1 MVQSKAPSVE
11 AYIAEAPP
19 DRAPCLRRLREIALA
34 ALPGYIEEMRWGMP
48 VYTRHGEAEVAFAS
62 QNQYVALY
70 IMKAGVQARNAGALV
85 GLDTGKGCI
94 RFRRP
99 DRIDFA
105 LVEKLLR
112 DTAASA
118 EEPC

>member
-1 MVQSKAPSVE
+1 MVQSKAATVD

-19 DRAPCLRRLREIALA
+19 DRAPYLRRLREITLKIMPDAV
-34 ALPGYIEEMRWGMP
+34 EEMRYGMP
-48 VYTRHGEAEVAFAS
+48 SYWRGGRGEFAFAS
-62 QNQYVALY
+62 QKQYISLYVKPGVHAMNAEAL
-70 IMKAGVQARNAGALV
+70 A

-112 DTAASA
+112 DTIESP